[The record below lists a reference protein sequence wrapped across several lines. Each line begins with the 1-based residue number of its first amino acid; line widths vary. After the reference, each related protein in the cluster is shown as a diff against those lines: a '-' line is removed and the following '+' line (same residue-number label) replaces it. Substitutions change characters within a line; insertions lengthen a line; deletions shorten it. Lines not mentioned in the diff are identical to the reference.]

1 MRDAT
6 LELADGRTLH
16 FHDRGP
22 PDGKPVFWLHGTPNI
37 GPPPAPLFAD
47 ADRLGLRWIGYDRPG
62 YGGSSAQPG
71 RNLASSAGDL
81 IAIADRLGIE
91 QFSVMGHSGGGAHA
105 LACAACLP
113 HRVTAAI
120 SVAGLA
126 PFGSDGLD
134 WFAGMHPAGEA
145 GLRAALAGRAAKLA
159 YEKSAPE
166 FDTTLFTDADWAALA
181 GPWSWF
187 DTVVGPATSSGP
199 AGLVDDDI
207 AYITPPGADY
217 ARIAAPVLLLH
228 GEQDRIV
235 PISHGEW
242 LARQCPSAQLWRRPG
257 NGHISILGAA
267 SDALDWLASIPHT
280 RSA

>member
-6 LELADGRTLH
+6 LNREDGRTLH
-16 FHDRGP
+16 FYDRGQL
-22 PDGKPVFWLHGTPNI
+22 DGKPVFWLHGTPNI
-37 GPPPAPLFAD
+37 GPPPAPLFDD

-62 YGGSSAQPG
+62 YGGSTEQPG
-71 RNLASSAGDL
+71 RDLASAAGD
-81 IAIADRLGIE
+81 IAAIADHLGIE
-91 QFSVMGHSGGGAHA
+91 RFAVMGHSGGGAHA
-105 LACAACLP
+105 LACAAALP
-113 HRVTAAI
+113 ERVLAAI

-126 PFGSDGLD
+126 PYGALDLD

-159 YEKSAPE
+159 YEEAAPE
-166 FDTTLFTDADWAALA
+166 FDTTLFADADWQALS
-181 GPWSWF
+181 GTWSWF
-187 DTVVGPATSSGP
+187 DTVVGPAMADGP

-207 AYITPPGADY
+207 AYVTLPGADY

-242 LARQCPSAQLWRRPG
+242 LAQHCPTAQLWRRPG
-257 NGHISILGAA
+257 EGHISVLCAA
-267 SDALDWLASIPHT
+267 PDALRWLADMLRT
-280 RSA
+280 